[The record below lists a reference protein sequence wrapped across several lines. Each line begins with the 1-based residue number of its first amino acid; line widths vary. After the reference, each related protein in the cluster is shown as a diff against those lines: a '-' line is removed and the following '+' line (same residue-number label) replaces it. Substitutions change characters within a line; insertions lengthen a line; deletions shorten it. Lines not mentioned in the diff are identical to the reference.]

1 MNLGLKGKVAL
12 VAASSQGL
20 GRAVALELAREGVAV
35 AICARH
41 RDPLE
46 RTAVEIQESTGS
58 DVLAVPADV
67 TVPAEIDRLVEATT
81 ARLGPPD
88 VLVTNAGG
96 PPPGRFADLTPED
109 WQAAVDLTLMSAVR
123 LCRAV
128 VPGMRERGA
137 GAIVAMTSVSVK
149 QPLPNLMLSNSIRLA
164 VVGMMKTLADELA
177 PDGIRVNVVCPGW
190 TRTARVE
197 QLLEDR
203 AQRNGTTVDEET
215 AKITASI
222 PLGRMATPKEF
233 GRVVAFLAS
242 PAASYVHGVSL
253 LVDGGMYRGV
263 M

>member
-1 MNLGLKGKVAL
+1 MNLGLDGNVAL
-12 VAASSQGL
+12 VAASSRGL
-20 GRAVALELAREGVAV
+20 GKAVALELGREGAAV
-35 AICARH
+35 VICARQK
-41 RDPLE
+41 DPLE
-46 RTAVEIQESTGS
+46 QTAVEIHDTTGAE
-58 DVLAVPADV
+58 VLAVPADV
-67 TVPAEIDRLVEATT
+67 TVPAEIDRLVETAT
-81 ARLGPPD
+81 ARFGPPD
-88 VLVTNAGG
+88 ILVTNAGG
-96 PPPGRFADLTPED
+96 PPPARFADLAPDD

-128 VPGMRERGA
+128 APGMRERGE

-197 QLLEDR
+197 ELLQDR
-203 AQRNGTTVDEET
+203 AARNGTTVEAET
-215 AKITASI
+215 AKITSSI
-222 PLGRMATPKEF
+222 PMGRMGRPEEL

-242 PAASYVHGVSL
+242 PAASYVQGVSL
-253 LVDGGMYRGV
+253 LIDGGMVRGV

>member
-1 MNLGLKGKVAL
+1 MNLGLEGKVAL

-20 GRAVALELAREGVAV
+20 GKAVAWELAREGAAV
-35 AICARH
+35 VICARYP
-41 RDPLE
+41 DPLE
-46 RTAVEIQESTGS
+46 RTAVEIRESTGAE
-58 DVLAVPADV
+58 VLAVPADV
-67 TVPAEIDRLVEATT
+67 TQPAEIDRLVEATT
-81 ARLGPPD
+81 MRFGVPH

-96 PPPGRFADLTPED
+96 PPPGRFADLTPDD

-128 VPGMRERGA
+128 APGMRERGE

-164 VVGMMKTLADELA
+164 VVGMMKSLADELA
-177 PDGIRVNVVCPGW
+177 PDGIRINVVCPGW

-197 QLLEDR
+197 QLLQDR
-203 AQRNGTTVDEET
+203 AERNGTTVQEEA

-222 PLGRMATPKEF
+222 PLGRMGTPEEF

-253 LVDGGMYRGV
+253 LIDGGMYRG
-263 M
+263 MM